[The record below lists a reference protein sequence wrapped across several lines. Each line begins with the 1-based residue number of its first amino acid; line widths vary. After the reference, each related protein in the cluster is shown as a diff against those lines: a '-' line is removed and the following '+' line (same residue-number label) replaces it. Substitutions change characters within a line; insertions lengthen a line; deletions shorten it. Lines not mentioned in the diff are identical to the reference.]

1 MDDCIFC
8 KIVKGDIPCYKLY
21 ENDSV
26 IVWLDIQPLSKG
38 HLLVV
43 PKEHYQDIH
52 DAPEE
57 VLCEVMK
64 VARMMANK
72 IKEELHPEAILINQ
86 NNGEKAGQTIMHYH
100 MHIKPIY
107 EDTHCQTEEGHRIGF
122 SNEEMKNLEAMLKI
136 VV

>member
-8 KIVKGDIPCYKLY
+8 KIVRGDIPCYKVY

-26 IVWLDIQPLSKG
+26 IAWLDILPLSKG

-43 PKEHYQDIH
+43 PKNHYQNIH
-52 DAPEE
+52 ETPEE
-57 VLCEVMK
+57 TLCEVMK
-64 VARMMANK
+64 VARLMANK

-107 EDTHCQTEEGHRIGF
+107 SDTNCNTEEGKRM
-122 SNEEMKNLEAMLKI
+122 SLSQEEMKEVEEILKI
-136 VV
+136 D

>member
-8 KIVKGDIPCYKLY
+8 KIVKGEIPCYKLY

-26 IVWLDIQPLSKG
+26 MAWLDIQPLSKG

-43 PKEHYQDIH
+43 PKAHYKDIH
-52 DAPEE
+52 EASEE

-64 VARMMANK
+64 VVRIMSNK

-107 EDTHCQTEEGHRIGF
+107 EDTHCQSEDGHRLTLT
-122 SNEEMKNLEAMLKI
+122 SEEMKNMEEVLSI
-136 VV
+136 D

>member
-8 KIVKGDIPCYKLY
+8 KIVKGEIPCYKLY

-26 IVWLDIQPLSKG
+26 MAWLDIQPLSKG

-52 DAPEE
+52 EAPEE

-64 VARMMANK
+64 VARIMANK

-107 EDTHCQTEEGHRIGF
+107 EDTRHPWEEGYRNGF
-122 SNEEMKNLEAMLKI
+122 SNEEMKSIEAILKI
-136 VV
+136 S

>member
-1 MDDCIFC
+1 MA
-8 KIVKGDIPCYKLY
+8 
-21 ENDSV
+21 
-26 IVWLDIQPLSKG
+26 WLDIQPLSKG

-52 DAPEE
+52 EAPEE

-64 VARMMANK
+64 VARIMANK

-107 EDTHCQTEEGHRIGF
+107 EDTRHPWEEGYRNGF
-122 SNEEMKNLEAMLKI
+122 SNEEMKSIEAILKI
-136 VV
+136 S